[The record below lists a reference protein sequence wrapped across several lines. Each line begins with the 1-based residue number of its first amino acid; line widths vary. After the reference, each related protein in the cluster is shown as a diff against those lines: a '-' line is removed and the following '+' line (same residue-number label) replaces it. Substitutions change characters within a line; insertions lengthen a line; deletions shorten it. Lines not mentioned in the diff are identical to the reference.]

1 MCTALRFL
9 CGLRAERKTRT
20 GATFPPAGIRVWL
33 AVSLAAIA
41 CLLMGTSGAGAA
53 IEPPRCGTPMPDA
66 AENLPDGTDPADPPG
81 SFPHIPYYA
90 IGCTLEDI
98 ASRSGGRM
106 EVEVIGQSAL
116 GRDMYKVTINALN
129 TRAQQ
134 NDYARLQRVIG
145 LAQRNPRRAQEL
157 IERRELKLPIFIQG
171 SIHGN
176 EYEGVDAVMRTIERL
191 ATTPYGEDP
200 QVDAWL
206 DHAVLVF
213 NVIQNPDGRIVGT
226 RTNGNGFDLNRDY
239 ITQSQPETVASVD
252 VIREWFP
259 TGAYDLH
266 GYVEPT
272 LVEGTTVPHN
282 PGIEYDIWTKW
293 NQPRMDAN
301 QAGLASEGFGI
312 TRPINNIP
320 GGWIPAGETLPQGWD
335 DWGPFYTGQYGQLR
349 GLDAMTVEACNEID
363 AACGINGVPPQFL
376 GRLGALRAH
385 ELVVNSS
392 VDFLVENRR
401 EMLYDQYEIYRRGKE
416 DAPRPQLTGPF
427 PFPGTPED
435 HNYMTPY
442 PRAHVIPVG
451 AGQRSDAEA
460 KRLVDFLL
468 ANDIEV
474 SQLRR
479 DHRFGG
485 RTFQAGSYVVFLN
498 QSLRALA
505 NTMLDVG
512 DDISDRVTE
521 LYAPPGAWSNGFLW
535 GADVVT
541 IERDRRFTANTRPV
555 EQADAVEGGV
565 RTGRS
570 DWLALELDSR
580 TAVRTANELI
590 GAGVPARLALEPF
603 ETRDGDLPA
612 GSILFAESARA
623 QIRVAGRAAGLW
635 FEPVR
640 GLLPR
645 REPIERVPR
654 IACLCSALENWAI
667 ETRLGF
673 VSDQFTNA
681 SINTAPAD
689 PLANYDVIY
698 NTNQSYPQD
707 TPENATV
714 RARYVAFFAGGW
726 RLRRSARQRRRLRG
740 ARDGR
745 RAARRPRG
753 RMAGQ
758 AHGSRQGDGGRRV
771 AARVLRPR
779 HARVPGGRQRHRP
792 VGQRG
797 PPDQP
802 DHRRLSRARHG
813 ARRGPRVVHRGPGR
827 RGRGRAPAGVR
838 LPRVR
843 PLAEPRSVGGRLA
856 GHHPRAQHRG
866 HRSHHA
872 LRNRPAVSRASRAEL
887 PGGVGGLLLG

>member
-1 MCTALRFL
+1 MRLRL
-9 CGLRAERKTRT
+9 
-20 GATFPPAGIRVWL
+20 RVWL

-41 CLLMGTSGAGAA
+41 CLLLGAGGAGAA
-53 IEPPRCGTPMPDA
+53 IAPPWCGTPMPDA

-90 IGCTLEDI
+90 IGCTLDDL

-116 GRDMYKVTINALN
+116 GRDMYKVTINALG

-134 NDYARLQRVIG
+134 NDYAHLQRVIE

-157 IERRELKLPIFIQG
+157 IERRDLKVPIFVQG

-191 ATTPYGEDP
+191 ATTPYGADP

-226 RTNGNGFDLNRDY
+226 RANGNGFDLNRDY
-239 ITQSQPETVASVD
+239 ITQSQPETVASVG

-266 GYVEPT
+266 GYVAPT

-312 TRPINNIP
+312 TRPIDNIP
-320 GGWIPAGETLPQGWD
+320 DEWIPEGETLPQGWD

-349 GLDAMTVEACNEID
+349 GLDAMTVEACEEID
-363 AACGINGVPPQFL
+363 TSCGIDGVAPQLL
-376 GRLGALRAH
+376 GRLGAVREH
-385 ELVVNSS
+385 ELVVSSS

-416 DAPRPQLTGPF
+416 DAPRPQLTGPL

-451 AGQRSDAEA
+451 GGQRSDAEA

-468 ANDIEV
+468 GNDIEV
-474 SQLRR
+474 RQLRR
-479 DHRFGG
+479 DYRFGG
-485 RTFQAGSYVVFLN
+485 RTFRAGSYVVFLN

-535 GADVVT
+535 GADVVR
-541 IERDRRFTANTRPV
+541 IERDRRFTPTTRAI

-565 RTGRS
+565 RAGRS

-590 GAGVPARLALEPF
+590 GGGVPARLALEPF

-612 GSILFAESARA
+612 GSILFAASART
-623 QIRVAGRAAGLW
+623 QIRAAGRAAGVW

-654 IACLCSALENWAI
+654 IACLCTALENWAI

-673 VSDQFTNA
+673 ASDQFTNA
-681 SINTAPAD
+681 GINTAPAD

-698 NTNQSYPQD
+698 NSNQAYPQD
-707 TPENATV
+707 TPANATV
-714 RARYVAFFAGGW
+714 RARYAAFFAGGGGYV
-726 RLRRSARQRRRLRG
+726 G
-740 ARDGR
+740 ARVNGTGFVAPEAGGTQLAGLEAQWQGERAEAGRQTEDVESLLESFGRVAPLFQEDVSGIVLWDNEGRQTSPITGAYPERDTALVEDPVWFTEVPDDVTVDGR
-745 RAARRPRG
+745 LPASDFLASGHWPNPDPSAGGSPVIIHGPNTAGTARITLFGIDPLFRAHP
-753 RMAGQ
+753 
-758 AHGSRQGDGGRRV
+758 
-771 AARVLRPR
+771 
-779 HARVPGGRQRHRP
+779 
-792 VGQRG
+792 
-797 PPDQP
+797 
-802 DHRRLSRARHG
+802 
-813 ARRGPRVVHRGPGR
+813 
-827 RGRGRAPAGVR
+827 
-838 LPRVR
+838 
-843 PLAEPRSVGGRLA
+843 ERSF
-856 GHHPRAQHRG
+856 
-866 HRSHHA
+866 
-872 LRNRPAVSRASRAEL
+872 PAVSE
-887 PGGVGGLLLG
+887 GFYWGDI

>member
-1 MCTALRFL
+1 MRP
-9 CGLRAERKTRT
+9 RV
-20 GATFPPAGIRVWL
+20 RVWL
-33 AVSLAAIA
+33 AVSIAAIVCA
-41 CLLMGTSGAGAA
+41 LVGASGASAQ
-53 IEPPRCGTPMPDA
+53 IEPPWCGTAMPDA

-98 ASRSGGRM
+98 QSRSEGRM
-106 EVEVIGQSAL
+106 EIEVIGQSA
-116 GRDMYKVTINALN
+116 GGHDMYQVTINALDTN
-129 TRAQQ
+129 AQR
-134 NDYARLQRVIG
+134 NGDARLRQVIE

-157 IERRELKLPIFIQG
+157 IERRDMKVPIFVQG

-176 EYEGVDAVMRTIERL
+176 EYEGTDAVMSTIERV

-200 QVDAWL
+200 QIDAWL

-213 NVIQNPDGRIVGT
+213 NVIQNPDGRIAGT
-226 RTNGNGFDLNRDY
+226 RANSNGFDLNRDY
-239 ITQSQPETVASVD
+239 ITQSQPETLASVG

-320 GGWIPAGETLPQGWD
+320 PEWIPEGETLPQGWD

-349 GLDAMTVEACNEID
+349 GLDAMTVETCND
-363 AACGINGVPPQFL
+363 PAGTDCGIDGGMPQL
-376 GRLGALRAH
+376 VGRQGALRAH
-385 ELVVNSS
+385 ELVVDSS

-416 DAPRPQLTGPF
+416 DAARPTLTGPL

-451 AGQRSDAEA
+451 GGQRSDAEA

-468 ANDIEV
+468 DNDIEV
-474 SQLRR
+474 RQLRR
-479 DHRFGG
+479 DYRFGG

-498 QSLRALA
+498 QSLRALG

-541 IERDRRFTANTRPV
+541 IGRNSSFTPNT
-555 EQADAVEGGV
+555 QAIDETDPVEGGV
-565 RTGRS
+565 RNGRS

-590 GAGVPARLALEPF
+590 ADGVPARLATEPF
-603 ETRDGDLPA
+603 ETRDGDMPA
-612 GSILFAESARA
+612 GSILFAESRRA
-623 QIRVAGRAAGLW
+623 DIRRAGRDAGVW

-640 GLLPR
+640 GFLPD
-645 REPIERVPR
+645 REAIERVPR
-654 IACLCSALENWAI
+654 IACLCSALENWAL
-667 ETRLGF
+667 EQRLGF
-673 VSDQFTNA
+673 SADQYTNNT
-681 SINTAPAD
+681 INTAPSD
-689 PLANYDVIY
+689 PLVNYDVIY
-698 NTNQSYPQD
+698 NTSQNYPAD
-707 TPENATV
+707 TPANANV
-714 RARYVAFFAGGW
+714 RARYAGFFAAGGGYVGA
-726 RLRRSARQRRRLRG
+726 RISGANFIAPETGGAQLAGLQAESQGRRSQAGKATEDVETLLESFGRVTPLLQEDVSGIIFWNNEGG
-740 ARDGR
+740 ASSPITGAYPDRDTALVEDPVWFTDVPEDVSVDGR
-745 RAARRPRG
+745 LPASDFLASGHWPNPDPSAGGSPVIVHGPNTADTARITLFGIDPLFRAHP
-753 RMAGQ
+753 
-758 AHGSRQGDGGRRV
+758 
-771 AARVLRPR
+771 
-779 HARVPGGRQRHRP
+779 
-792 VGQRG
+792 
-797 PPDQP
+797 
-802 DHRRLSRARHG
+802 
-813 ARRGPRVVHRGPGR
+813 
-827 RGRGRAPAGVR
+827 
-838 LPRVR
+838 
-843 PLAEPRSVGGRLA
+843 ERSF
-856 GHHPRAQHRG
+856 
-866 HRSHHA
+866 
-872 LRNRPAVSRASRAEL
+872 PAVSE
-887 PGGVGGLLLG
+887 GFYWGDI